1 MEFFAFPPSKQFL
14 RTLSKQ
20 FLRTLSKQFLHPP
33 KKQSLR
39 RKLFW
44 YMLLFAVLLLL
55 LLLTTLTLLGTFT
68 GTGERVTSLLQFQ
81 TTVFEQQINTYFDN
95 LAVMSVQLSETL
107 TEQIDT
113 YLTENDIS
121 FAALNDDEGHIEQ
134 LQEVLIEPLRHKL
147 WEADCTGAFMLL
159 DAQVNSTIEDAAV
172 SRTGIY
178 LQRNS
183 LETVD
188 SRVLLYRGLAHVGK
202 AHDCMPHR
210 KWRLEFRTDV
220 FPAYDTLKAEASFP
234 LRSSYRIS
242 DVVLLPG
249 TDQHVCL
256 MTIPLLRQDGTFLGL
271 CGFEISE
278 GYFKQTFAQPSE
290 LEHAIFCIS
299 PCKNGLDLAN
309 DTLSA
314 GVRHAYYL
322 EPSGDY
328 QSVSR
333 KDGLTVYTSETDA
346 YIGITKEIDLC
357 PGNGTTYLSVLIPKQ
372 DYDDMVFRDLLRGI
386 LLFCVFLVAALT
398 LTFYFTKR
406 YIQPI
411 KQDLAQI
418 RQKKYTDA
426 TAHTTETD
434 DLFAFLTEQ
443 DRIHAETLTRAESE
457 KAQALSAAEEMQ
469 DRYAEAT
476 KTAER
481 LAYSR
486 KDEIDPYEYENFKA
500 GLQTLTEK
508 EREVF
513 ELYLSGKTAKEI
525 APLLHIQESTLK
537 YHNHNM
543 LGKLGVSS
551 RKQMLRFAALLQQ
564 EQGT

>member
-1 MEFFAFPPSKQFL
+1 
-14 RTLSKQ
+14 
-20 FLRTLSKQFLHPP
+20 
-33 KKQSLR
+33 
-39 RKLFW
+39 
-44 YMLLFAVLLLL
+44 MLLFAVLLLL
-55 LLLTTLTLLGTFT
+55 MLLITLSLLGTFT
-68 GTGERVTSLLQFQ
+68 GTRDRVASLLQFQ
-81 TTVFEQQINTYFDN
+81 TAVFEQQIDTYFDN

-107 TEQIDT
+107 TEEIDR
-113 YLTENDIS
+113 YLTDNDVS
-121 FAALNDDEGHIEQ
+121 FMELHDAKDHIEK
-134 LQEVLIEPLRHKL
+134 LQEVLIEPLRYKL
-147 WEADCTGAFMLL
+147 WVADCSGAFVML
-159 DAQVNSTIEDAAV
+159 DTQVNTTVENADV

-188 SRVLLYRGLAHVGK
+188 TRVLLYRGLAHVGK

-210 KWRLEFRTDV
+210 KWRLEFRTDM
-220 FPAYDTLKAEASFP
+220 FPSYDSLRAEASFP

-256 MTIPLLRQDGTFLGL
+256 MTIPLLSADGTFYGL

-278 GYFKQTFAQPSE
+278 GYFKQTFAQQSE
-290 LEHAIFCIS
+290 LDRAIFCIS
-299 PCKNGLDLAN
+299 RSKEGLNLEN

-314 GVRHAYYL
+314 GVCNAYYL
-322 EPSGDY
+322 EPNGTF
-328 QSVSR
+328 QSVPG
-333 KDGLTVYTSETDA
+333 KDGLITYTSETDA
-346 YIGITKEIDLC
+346 YIGISKEIHLC
-357 PGNGTTYLSVLIPKQ
+357 PGDCTTYISVLIPKQ
-372 DYDDMVFRDLLRGI
+372 DYDTMVFRDMSRGI
-386 LLFCVFLVAALT
+386 LLFFVFLVAALC

-418 RQKKYTDA
+418 RQKKYTDVD
-426 TAHTTETD
+426 AHTTETD

-457 KAQALSAAEEMQ
+457 KEQALSAAEEMQ
-469 DRYAEAT
+469 DRYAEVT

-500 GLQTLTEK
+500 GLHTLTEK

-513 ELYLSGKTAKEI
+513 ELYLSSKTAKEI

-537 YHNHNM
+537 YHNHNL

-551 RKQMLRFAALLQQ
+551 RKQMLRYAAVLQQ
-564 EQGT
+564 EKETIFS

>member
-1 MEFFAFPPSKQFL
+1 MVFFTHTQ
-14 RTLSKQ
+14 
-20 FLRTLSKQFLHPP
+20 

-44 YMLLFAVLLLL
+44 HMLFFAVLLLL
-55 LLLTTLTLLGTFT
+55 MLLITLSLLGTFT
-68 GTGERVTSLLQFQ
+68 GTRDRVVSLLQFQ
-81 TTVFEQQINTYFDN
+81 TSVFEQQIDTYFDN

-107 TEQIDT
+107 TEQIDR
-113 YLTENDIS
+113 YLTDNDVS
-121 FAALNDDEGHIEQ
+121 FTELHDAEDHIEQ
-134 LQEVLIEPLRHKL
+134 LQEVLIEPLRYKL
-147 WEADCTGAFMLL
+147 WAADCSGAFVML
-159 DAQVNSTIEDAAV
+159 DTQVNSTVENADV

-183 LETVD
+183 LEAVD
-188 SRVLLYRGLAHVGK
+188 TRVLLYRGLAHVGK

-210 KWRLEFRTDV
+210 KWRLEFRTDM
-220 FPAYDTLKAEASFP
+220 FPSYDTMLEEASFP

-256 MTIPLLRQDGTFLGL
+256 MTIPLLSADGTFYGL

-278 GYFKQTFAQPSE
+278 GYFKQTFAQQSE

-299 PCKNGLDLAN
+299 KSKNELDLGN

-314 GVRHAYYL
+314 GVRNAYYL
-322 EPSGDY
+322 EPSGAF
-328 QSVSR
+328 QSVSG
-333 KDGLTVYTSETDA
+333 KDGLTTYTSETDA
-346 YIGITKEIDLC
+346 YLGISKEIHLC
-357 PGNGTTYLSVLIPKQ
+357 PGDCTTYISVLIPKQ
-372 DYDDMVFRDLLRGI
+372 DYDTMVFQDMVRGI
-386 LLFCVFLVAALT
+386 LLFSVFLVAALC

-418 RQKKYTDA
+418 QQKKYTDVD
-426 TAHTTETD
+426 AHTTETG

-457 KAQALSAAEEMQ
+457 KEQALSAAEEMQ
-469 DRYAEAT
+469 DRYAEVT

-537 YHNHNM
+537 YHNHNL

-551 RKQMLRFAALLQQ
+551 RKQMLRYAAVLQQ
-564 EQGT
+564 EEKTICLS

>member
-1 MEFFAFPPSKQFL
+1 MVIFAHTQ
-14 RTLSKQ
+14 
-20 FLRTLSKQFLHPP
+20 

-44 YMLLFAVLLLL
+44 YMLCFAVILLI
-55 LLLTTLTLLGTFT
+55 LLLTTLSLLGTFT
-68 GTGERVTSLLQFQ
+68 ETRDRVTSLLQFQ
-81 TTVFEQQINTYFDN
+81 TAVFEQQIDTYFDN

-107 TEQIDT
+107 TEQIDN
-113 YLTENDIS
+113 YLTDNDVS
-121 FAALNDDEGHIEQ
+121 FSQLHDNQNHIEQ
-134 LQEVLIEPLRHKL
+134 LQEALIDPLRHKL
-147 WEADCTGAFMLL
+147 WEADCSGTFVML
-159 DAQVNSTIEDAAV
+159 DTQVNTSVENADL

-188 SRVLLYRGLAHVGK
+188 TRVLLYRGLSHIGK
-202 AHDCMPHR
+202 LHDCMPHR
-210 KWRLEFRTDV
+210 KWRLEFRTDM
-220 FPAYDTLKAEASFP
+220 FPSYDNLKSEAAFP

-256 MTIPLLRQDGTFLGL
+256 MTIPLLSADGTFYGL

-278 GYFKQTFAQPSE
+278 GYFKQNFAQQSE
-290 LEHAIFCIS
+290 LERAIFCIS
-299 PCKNGLDLAN
+299 RSTDGLDLVN
-309 DTLSA
+309 DTLCA
-314 GVRHAYYL
+314 GVRNAYYL
-322 EPSGDY
+322 EPNGAFN
-328 QSVSR
+328 SVSS
-333 KDGLTVYTSETDA
+333 KDGLTTYTGESDA
-346 YIGITKEIDLC
+346 YIGITKEVKLC
-357 PGNGTTYLSVLIPKQ
+357 PGNCTTHISVLIPKQ
-372 DYDDMVFRDLLRGI
+372 DYDFMIFRDTVRGV
-386 LLFCVFLVAALT
+386 LLFFVFLIAALS

-411 KQDLAQI
+411 KHDLAQI
-418 RQKKYTDA
+418 QQKKYTDS

-443 DRIHAETLTRAESE
+443 DRIHKENLIRAEAE
-457 KAQALSAAEEMQ
+457 KEQALNAAEEMQ
-469 DRYAEAT
+469 DRYDEVT

-486 KDEIDPYEYENFKA
+486 MDEIDPYEYENFKT

-513 ELYLSGKTAKEI
+513 ELYVSGKTSKEI
-525 APLLHIQESTLK
+525 APLLNIRESTLK

-551 RKQMLRFAALLQQ
+551 RKQMLRFAAILQQ
-564 EQGT
+564 EQETYFS

>member
-1 MEFFAFPPSKQFL
+1 MVLFA
-14 RTLSKQ
+14 
-20 FLRTLSKQFLHPP
+20 HPP
-33 KKQSLR
+33 KKLSLR

-44 YMLLFAVLLLL
+44 YMLLFAVLLLF
-55 LLLTTLTLLGTFT
+55 LLLTTLKLLGTFT
-68 GTGERVTSLLQFQ
+68 GTRARVASLLQFQ
-81 TTVFEQQINTYFDN
+81 TAVFEQQIDTYFDN

-107 TEQIDT
+107 TEQIDG
-113 YLTENDIS
+113 YLTDNHVA
-121 FAALNDDEGHIEQ
+121 FGALHDHEDHIEA
-134 LQEVLIEPLRHKL
+134 LQEVLIDPLRHKL
-147 WEADCTGAFMLL
+147 WEADCSGAFVLL
-159 DAQVNSTIEDAAV
+159 DTQVNTQVEDAAV
-172 SRTGIY
+172 SRTGLY

-188 SRVLLYRGLAHVGK
+188 TRVLLYRGLAHIGK

-210 KWRLEFRTDV
+210 KWRLEFRTDM
-220 FPAYDTLKAEASFP
+220 FPNYDTLQAEASFP
-234 LRSSYRIS
+234 LRSSYRMT

-256 MTIPLLRQDGTFLGL
+256 MTIPLLSADGTFYGL

-278 GYFKQTFAQPSE
+278 GYFKQTFAQRSE
-290 LEHAIFCIS
+290 LERAIFCIS
-299 PCKNGLDLAN
+299 RSKDGLDLAN

-314 GVRHAYYL
+314 GVRDAYYW
-322 EPSGDY
+322 EPNGDF
-328 QSVSR
+328 QLR
-333 KDGLTVYTSETDA
+333 TGKDGLTTYTGDTDA
-346 YIGITKEIDLC
+346 YIGITKEIVLC
-357 PGNGTTYLSVLIPKQ
+357 PGDGATYISVLIPKQ
-372 DYDDMVFRDLLRGI
+372 DYDGMVLRDMTRGI
-386 LLFCVFLVAALT
+386 LLFFVFLVAALS

-411 KQDLAQI
+411 NQDLAQI
-418 RQKKYTDA
+418 QQKKYTDA

-457 KAQALSAAEEMQ
+457 KEQALSVVEEIK

-500 GLQTLTEK
+500 GLQTLTDK

-537 YHNHNM
+537 YHNHNL

-551 RKQMLRFAALLQQ
+551 RKQMLRFAAVLQQ
-564 EQGT
+564 EQKTIFS